1 MNKTPPVP
9 PTDHIKHKCD
19 ELIIWFDMNYNLK
32 CAAQEVEQLTNE
44 ILQDKEGIEYM
55 IKNNKWFE
63 KVHNEHIIQNKKSF
77 VLMNMTQSLITS
89 ILMYM
94 WH

>member
-1 MNKTPPVP
+1 MDKTLYVP
-9 PTDHIKHKCD
+9 LTDHIKHKCD
-19 ELIIWFDMNYNLK
+19 ELIIWFDSNYNLK
-32 CAAQEVEQLTNE
+32 CSAQEVEQLTNE
-44 ILQDKEGIEYM
+44 ILQDKEGVKYM

-63 KVHNEHIIQNKKSF
+63 KVYNEHIIQNKKSF